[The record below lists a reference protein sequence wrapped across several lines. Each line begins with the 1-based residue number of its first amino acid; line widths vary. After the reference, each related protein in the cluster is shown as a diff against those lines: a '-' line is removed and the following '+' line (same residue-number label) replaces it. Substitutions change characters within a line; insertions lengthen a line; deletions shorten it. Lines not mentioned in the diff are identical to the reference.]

1 VPVYL
6 CFGPSRRRVED
17 DLDCLPPLVN
27 APRFVH
33 NVLGPKT
40 LLVVGLFDVEAFL
53 GELLGEA

>member
-1 VPVYL
+1 VPAYL
-6 CFGPSRRRVED
+6 CFGPSRRRVEV

-27 APRFVH
+27 APRFVY
-33 NVLGPKT
+33 NVLGLKT

>member
-1 VPVYL
+1 MPVYL

-17 DLDCLPPLVN
+17 DRDCLSPFN
-27 APRFVH
+27 APRFVY

-40 LLVVGLFDVEAFL
+40 LLVAGLFDVEAFL